1 MISISG
7 VGTTARSP
15 KAGHSALD
23 AGSERRPIFESRK
36 NQRLPLRSLRC
47 DVNILLAKSFYHF
60 ALLHRFGQ
68 SASEPSEVESFVH
81 VIEPCDQCY
90 RVLYRWIVTQT
101 RKP

>member
-68 SASEPSEVESFVH
+68 SASEPSEGEDIRAPSNPNSNYSKRLGQGT
-81 VIEPCDQCY
+81 I
-90 RVLYRWIVTQT
+90 LN
-101 RKP
+101 